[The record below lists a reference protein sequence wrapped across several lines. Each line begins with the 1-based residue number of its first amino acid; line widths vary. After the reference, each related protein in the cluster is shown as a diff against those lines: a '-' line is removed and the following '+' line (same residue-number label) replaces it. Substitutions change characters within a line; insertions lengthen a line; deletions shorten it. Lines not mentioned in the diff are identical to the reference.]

1 MADLGW
7 SVSDVA
13 RLTRGSVFGEAGPI
27 VERVETDSR
36 EDVTGS
42 LFVALKGERFD
53 GHHFLHDVAQR
64 GATAVLVEKSVS
76 GLSIPQVVVG
86 SSLLALA
93 SLGLARRERLKGPL
107 VAITGSSGKTTTR
120 KLLASIASK
129 RYQTH
134 QPIRNFNNH
143 VGVPLTL
150 LGLEARHEVA
160 VIELGCSDFGEI
172 EYLTKC
178 ARPDVGMVTN
188 VGPAH
193 LERLGDLDGVARAKG
208 ELFLAMREDA
218 LAVVNTD
225 DSRVNNMPMI
235 AKKQIRYG
243 DGPEAEVRLL
253 ERRPAGARGQK
264 IVLELR
270 GERVEGS
277 LPLIGAHNATNA
289 LAAAAAALSI
299 GLGKEEIVAG
309 IAGVLP
315 ESGRLALREGQR
327 GMVVIDDTYNANP
340 ASMRAA
346 LTALQEIAAGKTTV
360 AVLGDMLE
368 LGERSEEAH
377 LSLGREVAEKNVNLL
392 VTLGEGGL
400 LIDRGAALAGLAA
413 GGHLVAR
420 DHGHAVELV
429 RGIVR
434 EDAVVLI
441 KGSRGMHME
450 EVVSQLL
457 LGRE

>member
-7 SVSDVA
+7 SVAEVA
-13 RLTRGSVFGEAGPI
+13 RLTRGSIFGEAGLI

-36 EDVTGS
+36 EDVTGA
-42 LFVALKGERFD
+42 LFVAIKGERFD
-53 GHHFLHDVAQR
+53 GHDFLHDVARR
-64 GATAVLVEKSVS
+64 GAVAVLVEKSVS

-86 SSLLALA
+86 STLFALA
-93 SLGLARRERLKGPL
+93 SLGLARREQLKGPV

-120 KLLASIASK
+120 RLLASIASK
-129 RYQTH
+129 RYRTH

-143 VGVPLTL
+143 IGVPLTL
-150 LGLEARHEVA
+150 LALEARHEAA

-172 EYLTKC
+172 EHLTKC
-178 ARPDVGMVTN
+178 ANPDVGLVTN

-218 LAVVNTD
+218 QAVVNLD
-225 DSRVNNMPMI
+225 DPRVTSMPMT

-243 DGPEAEVRLL
+243 DSRDADARLI
-253 ERRPAGARGQK
+253 ERRSAGVQGQK

-270 GERVEGS
+270 GERVEGM

-289 LAAAAAALSI
+289 LAAAAAALAI
-299 GLGKEEIVAG
+299 GLGPEEIVAG
-309 IAGVLP
+309 IAEVLP
-315 ESGRLALREGQR
+315 ESGRLALREGHG
-327 GMVVIDDTYNANP
+327 GMLVIDDTYNANP

-346 LTALQEIAAGKTTV
+346 LTALREIAAGKIMV

-377 LSLGREVAEKNVNLL
+377 LSLGREVAAKNVDLL
-392 VTLGEGGL
+392 VSMGDGGV
-400 LIDRGAALAGLAA
+400 LIDRGAAEAGLGA
-413 GGHLVAR
+413 GKHLVAR
-420 DHGHAVELV
+420 DHDHAVELI
-429 RGIVR
+429 RGIAG

-441 KGSRGMHME
+441 KGSRGMRME
-450 EVVSQLL
+450 EVVSKLL
-457 LGRE
+457 AGSE